1 MKDERV
7 GFGSYRL
14 GVAADLRTPTPIGLE
29 QAISWGAPVVELQGE
44 MGRVGKTGVEAI
56 KHLAKANKV
65 ELTWHVPPIED
76 YELAY
81 PSDRLNRRAL
91 RGIEVGLKHAK
102 ETGIKLITIHPTQIL
117 PRLDGMLYVYDRST
131 DSITQVPVPEEWKPD
146 DYLKI
151 LNEERANQ
159 IREQIVWARHY
170 AEGFKR
176 DAEAL
181 STLASALKER
191 NKVLLERVVK
201 NPLLLKRAAVILGFE
216 PAVLLEK
223 LEKEPDKLK
232 DTVIKVYE
240 NKKEHYEVQK
250 ERERILRQKYEEA
263 LKKGILEDGY
273 KLIEENA
280 AKNLA
285 KVAKKAIEHG
295 VKLAIENPD
304 SRYIFSTPEEI
315 NELLDKV
322 KENLKKMGVPEK
334 KIEEYVGVAFD
345 MGHANTLKDLEI
357 ELPDGRKVKV
367 PPPEEFVRK
376 LKHKVIHVHAHEN
389 FGDVD
394 AHLPLGEAFTEEQR
408 KKIEEFLKEKGFKGE
423 VISEAAVAGTT
434 GLGYTVGMRNITD
447 LYMAY
452 GIPTEQIWG
461 PSYLAA
467 TPMEGL
473 ILPGE
478 KRESYFYGTFV
489 GGLF

>member
-1 MKDERV
+1 MKDERI

-159 IREQIVWARHY
+159 IREQIAWTEHY

-176 DAEAL
+176 DAERIKVLA
-181 STLASALKER
+181 LASEKDIKKLIEER
-191 NKVLLERVVK
+191 PNLLETSARALGLSGDAVK
-201 NPLLLKRAAVILGFE
+201 YMYERKP
-216 PAVLLEK
+216 EK
-223 LEKEPDKLK
+223 LREFLQRAREIYEKK
-232 DTVIKVYE
+232 IR
-240 NKKEHYEVQK
+240 HYEVEM
-250 ERERILRQKYEEA
+250 ERKRILEEKYKDV

-408 KKIEEFLKEKGFKGE
+408 RKIEEFLKEKGFKGE

>member
-1 MKDERV
+1 
-7 GFGSYRL
+7 
-14 GVAADLRTPTPIGLE
+14 
-29 QAISWGAPVVELQGE
+29 
-44 MGRVGKTGVEAI
+44 
-56 KHLAKANKV
+56 
-65 ELTWHVPPIED
+65 
-76 YELAY
+76 
-81 PSDRLNRRAL
+81 
-91 RGIEVGLKHAK
+91 
-102 ETGIKLITIHPTQIL
+102 
-117 PRLDGMLYVYDRST
+117 
-131 DSITQVPVPEEWKPD
+131 
-146 DYLKI
+146 

-159 IREQIVWARHY
+159 IREQIAWTEHY

-176 DAEAL
+176 DAERIKVLA
-181 STLASALKER
+181 LASEKDIKKLIEER
-191 NKVLLERVVK
+191 PNLLETSARALGLSGDAVK
-201 NPLLLKRAAVILGFE
+201 YMYERKP
-216 PAVLLEK
+216 EK
-223 LEKEPDKLK
+223 LREFLQRAREIYEKK
-232 DTVIKVYE
+232 IR
-240 NKKEHYEVQK
+240 HYEVEM
-250 ERERILRQKYEEA
+250 ERKRILEEKYKDV

-408 KKIEEFLKEKGFKGE
+408 RKIEEFLKEKGFKGE